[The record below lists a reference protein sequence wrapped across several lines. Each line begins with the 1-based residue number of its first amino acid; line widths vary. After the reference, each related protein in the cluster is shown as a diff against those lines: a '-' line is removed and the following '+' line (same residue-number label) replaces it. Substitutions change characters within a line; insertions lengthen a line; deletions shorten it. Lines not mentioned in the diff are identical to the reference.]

1 MYHFGIFI
9 AFNFALKIKHLPS
22 ICAINNNNGGEQLM
36 HLLVSNLPQL
46 SILEPVFRLE
56 GTSSM
61 LIRKRNYPTVRTKLW
76 NNASMSLS
84 FCFRMQRYS
93 DI

>member
-1 MYHFGIFI
+1 
-9 AFNFALKIKHLPS
+9 
-22 ICAINNNNGGEQLM
+22 M

-56 GTSSM
+56 GTFSM

-76 NNASMSLS
+76 NNASRSLS
-84 FCFRMQRYS
+84 FLLPHAAVLRYLLS
-93 DI
+93 VNILTGRKHLIKH